1 MKENSLYFIPLLAK
15 AYDNPDRAAA
25 FKDAL
30 TEIIRLGKRPEYQE
44 GFEQFEQFIETGLR
58 QGKEDSQAFARLND
72 FVLQRLL
79 HLIASD
85 SFDGPDAV
93 RQAVLK
99 RVQSDPILQAHYQAL
114 KEEIAE
120 GEPVLEVELYKNEVL
135 VGSRPLPTEQ
145 ESTSF
150 DSVEP
155 GNYSLKLSNGR
166 VLWEGEV
173 EAKDVVWKDAFPEKA
188 YPMAAATQHEAR
200 NRTRSVEL
208 LKGEMVLAFYAGLE
222 SGNIQLRAM

>member
-1 MKENSLYFIPLLAK
+1 MKENCLYFIPLLAK
-15 AYDNPDRAAA
+15 AYDNPDRATA

-30 TEIIRLGKRPEYQE
+30 TEIIQLGKRPEYQK

-58 QGKEDSQAFARLND
+58 QGMEDPQEFARLND
-72 FVLQRLL
+72 FVLQSLL
-79 HLIASD
+79 HQIASD
-85 SFDGPDAV
+85 SFEGPEAV

-99 RVQSDPILQAHYQAL
+99 RVQSDPILKAHYKEL

-120 GEPVLEVELYKNEVL
+120 GEPVLEVELYNNEVFF
-135 VGSRPLPTEQ
+135 GSRPLPTEQ
-145 ESTSF
+145 ESISF
-150 DSVEP
+150 DNIEP

-173 EAKDVVWKDAFPEKA
+173 EAKDVIWEVAFPEKA
-188 YPMAAATQHEAR
+188 YPMAAATQHDER

-208 LKGEMVLAFYAGLE
+208 FKGEMVLAFYAGLE